1 MIISR
6 RKYIFLFFLAPGLVL
21 TKLFI
26 NIPKEL
32 EWNIVLFLWIMVIF
46 DQVNLK
52 TFSGFGYS
60 FFNVIL
66 SLIIFDKYSVIYGFI
81 YLLMDC
87 LVTVLWKRRGR
98 LQASISLLFMYIIII
113 IICNEFYNEYS
124 DKTYLA
130 RYMTSL
136 MMLFLSI
143 LLKYCYVFIETKRV
157 SSKLFLDRF
166 GPMMFEI
173 LIIFPILAF
182 FNRLEVNLVLI
193 LFLSY
198 YTFIGLMHR
207 KFLAVNQTNIH
218 FLTERITS
226 KYGVQILFM
235 DLNEI
240 KGLYHVGKK
249 MIIIDEKL
257 DYPEQLQTIIHELLH
272 YQTNKQFHFP
282 KKMEEVIITLFE
294 AIISWYYIIMIEHRS
309 ELD

>member
-1 MIISR
+1 MNSR
-6 RKYIFLFFLAPGLVL
+6 RKYIFLFFLVPGLIL
-21 TKLFI
+21 IYLFK
-26 NIPKEL
+26 NVPKEL
-32 EWNIVLFLWIMVIF
+32 EWNIVLFLFIMVIF

-66 SLIIFDKYSVIYGFI
+66 SLIIFDKYSLVYGFI

-87 LVTVLWKRRGR
+87 LVTVLWKKRGS
-98 LQASISLLFMYIIII
+98 LQTSISFLFIYIIII

-124 DKTYLA
+124 GKTYFA

-136 MMLFLSI
+136 IMLCLSI
-143 LLKYCYVFIETKRV
+143 LLKYCYVVIETRRF

-182 FNRLEVNLVLI
+182 FSRLEVHLVLI

-198 YTFIGLMHR
+198 YTFIGFMHK
-207 KFLAVNQTNIH
+207 KFMAVNQTNIH

-226 KYGVQILFM
+226 KYGIQIFFM

-272 YQTNKQFHFP
+272 YQTNRQFNFP
-282 KKMEEVIITLFE
+282 KKIEEVIITLFE
-294 AIISWYYIIMIEHRS
+294 AIISWYYIIMIKHRS